1 MLLSSEDAGIWIL
14 PVVLLFGVTIVSPIA
29 CVVLAGRVV
38 LRIARSAVA
47 GNAWAAFTP
56 GTWLLAAASGT
67 CGAMCRFAASLFGR
81 PAAWVESVSFV
92 CGCFALAAGV
102 IAAFTATLDRR
113 HKGGT
118 DRS

>member
-14 PVVLLFGVTIVSPIA
+14 PVVLLFGVVVVSPIA
-29 CVVLAGRVV
+29 CAVLAGRVV

-47 GNAWAAFTP
+47 GDAWAAFTP

-67 CGAMCRFAASLFGR
+67 CGAMCQFTASLFGR
-81 PAAWVESVSFV
+81 PAAWVESASFV
-92 CGCFALAAGV
+92 CGCFALAAGA
-102 IAAFTATLDRR
+102 IATFTATLNRC
-113 HKGGT
+113 HKDGV